1 MIIFM
6 EGPDGTGKTN
16 IAKALADKYD
26 MKVYKNDAE
35 FRLYNEDSTNKFVNL
50 LRYSGPAE
58 YHMVKLLGPD
68 IIFDRNYIS
77 EYAYSKAFNRETDL
91 ALIKAFDSLYSKLN
105 SMIIYC
111 YKKEYK
117 NYEDDFIDLEKI
129 NEIDSAYRLYF
140 NTVNT
145 LPIYMIDTTTE
156 NLSEQVRL
164 LSAFVEKRRYDKNV
178 PGIKRASKYRE

>member
-1 MIIFM
+1 M

-26 MKVYKNDAE
+26 MKVYKNEAE
-35 FRLYNEDSTNKFVNL
+35 FRLYDEDSTNKFVNL

-58 YHMVKLLGPD
+58 YHMVKLLSPD

-105 SMIIYC
+105 SMVIYC

-117 NYEDDFIDLEKI
+117 NYKDDFIDLEKI
-129 NEIDSAYRLYF
+129 NEIDSAYRQYF
-140 NTVNT
+140 DTINT
-145 LPIYMIDTTTE
+145 LPSHMIDTTNE

-178 PGIKRASKYRE
+178 PGIKTASKYKE

>member
-26 MKVYKNDAE
+26 MKVYKNEAE
-35 FRLYNEDSTNKFVNL
+35 FRLYDEDSTNKFVNL

-58 YHMVKLLGPD
+58 YHMVKLLSPD

-105 SMIIYC
+105 SMVIYC

-117 NYEDDFIDLEKI
+117 NYKDDFIDLEKI
-129 NEIDSAYRLYF
+129 NEIDSAYRSYF
-140 NTVNT
+140 DTINT
-145 LPIYMIDTTTE
+145 LPIHMIDTTNE

-164 LSAFVEKRRYDKNV
+164 LSAFVEKRRYDKHV

>member
-1 MIIFM
+1 M

-26 MKVYKNDAE
+26 MKVYKNEAE
-35 FRLYNEDSTNKFVNL
+35 FRLYDEDSTNTFINL

-58 YHMVKLLGPD
+58 YHMAKLLNPD

-105 SMIIYC
+105 SMVIYC

-117 NYEDDFIDLEKI
+117 NYEDDFINLEKI
-129 NEIDSAYRLYF
+129 NDIDLAYRLYF
-140 NTVNT
+140 DTINT
-145 LPIYMIDTTTE
+145 LPIYTLDTTNE
-156 NLSEQVRL
+156 NLSEQIRL
-164 LSAFVEKRRYDKNV
+164 LSAFVEKRRYDRNV
-178 PGIKRASKYRE
+178 PGIKTASKYKD

>member
-16 IAKALADKYD
+16 IAEALADKYL

-58 YHMVKLLGPD
+58 YHMVKLLNAD

-77 EYAYSKAFNRETDL
+77 EYAYAKAFNRETDL

-111 YKKEYK
+111 YKTNYK
-117 NYEDDFIDLEKI
+117 NYDDDFIDLDKI
-129 NEIDSAYRLYF
+129 SEIDTAYRHYF
-140 NTVNT
+140 DTINT
-145 LPIYMIDTTTE
+145 LPIHMIDTTNE

-164 LSAFVEKRRYDKNV
+164 LSGFIVKRRFEKNI
-178 PGIKRASKYRE
+178 PEIKIASKYKE

>member
-35 FRLYNEDSTNKFVNL
+35 FRLYDEDSTNKFVNL

-58 YHMVKLLGPD
+58 YHMVKLLSPD

-77 EYAYSKAFNRETDL
+77 
-91 ALIKAFDSLYSKLN
+91 
-105 SMIIYC
+105 
-111 YKKEYK
+111 
-117 NYEDDFIDLEKI
+117 
-129 NEIDSAYRLYF
+129 
-140 NTVNT
+140 
-145 LPIYMIDTTTE
+145 
-156 NLSEQVRL
+156 
-164 LSAFVEKRRYDKNV
+164 
-178 PGIKRASKYRE
+178 

>member
-16 IAKALADKYD
+16 IAEALANKYT

-35 FRLYNEDSTNKFVNL
+35 FKLYNEDSTNKFISL

-58 YHMVKLLGPD
+58 YHMVKLLNPD
-68 IIFDRNYIS
+68 IVFDRNYIS
-77 EYAYSKAFNRETDL
+77 EYAYSKAFDRETDL
-91 ALIKAFDSLYSKLN
+91 ALIKAFDSLYSRLN
-105 SMIIYC
+105 SMVIYC
-111 YKKEYK
+111 YKKKYK

-129 NEIDSAYRLYF
+129 NKIDLAYRTYF
-140 NTVNT
+140 DTINTI
-145 LPIYMIDTTTE
+145 PIYMLDTTNE
-156 NLSEQVRL
+156 NLSEQIRL

>member
-1 MIIFM
+1 M

-16 IAKALADKYD
+16 IAEALADKYN
-26 MKVYKNDAE
+26 MKVYKNEAE
-35 FRLYNEDSTNKFVNL
+35 FRLYDEDSTNKFVNL

-58 YHMVKLLGPD
+58 YHMVRLLKPD

-105 SMIIYC
+105 SMVIYC

-117 NYEDDFIDLEKI
+117 NYEDDFINLEKI
-129 NEIDSAYRLYF
+129 NDIDLAYRSYF
-140 NTVNT
+140 DTINT
-145 LPIYMIDTTTE
+145 LPIYTLDTTNE

-164 LSAFVEKRRYDKNV
+164 LSAFVEKRRYDRNV
-178 PGIKRASKYRE
+178 PGIKTASKYKD

>member
-1 MIIFM
+1 M

-16 IAKALADKYD
+16 IAEALADKYN
-26 MKVYKNDAE
+26 MKVYKNEAE
-35 FRLYNEDSTNKFVNL
+35 FRLYDEDSTNKFVNL

-58 YHMVKLLGPD
+58 YHMVRLLKPD

-105 SMIIYC
+105 SMVIYC
-111 YKKEYK
+111 YKTEYN
-117 NYEDDFIDLEKI
+117 NYEDDFINLEKI
-129 NEIDSAYRLYF
+129 NDIDLAYRSYF
-140 NTVNT
+140 DMINT
-145 LPIYMIDTTTE
+145 LPIYTLDTTNE

-164 LSAFVEKRRYDKNV
+164 LSAFVEKRRYDRNV
-178 PGIKRASKYRE
+178 PGIKTASKYKD

>member
-16 IAKALADKYD
+16 IAAALAEKYD
-26 MKVYKNDAE
+26 MKVYKNEAE
-35 FRLYNEDSTNKFVNL
+35 FRLYDEDNTNKFVNL

-58 YHMVKLLGPD
+58 YHMVKLLSPD

-129 NEIDSAYRLYF
+129 NEIDLAYRSYF
-140 NTVNT
+140 NTINT

-156 NLSEQVRL
+156 NLPEQVRF

-178 PGIKRASKYRE
+178 PGIKRSSKFRE

>member
-16 IAKALADKYD
+16 IAKALADKYT
-26 MKVYKNDAE
+26 MKIYKNDAE
-35 FRLYNEDSTNKFVNL
+35 FKLYAEDSTNKFISL

-58 YHMVKLLGPD
+58 YHMVKLLRPD

-105 SMIIYC
+105 SMVIYC

-117 NYEDDFIDLEKI
+117 NYKDDFIDLEKI
-129 NEIDSAYRLYF
+129 NEIDSIYRTYF
-140 NTVNT
+140 DTINT
-145 LPIYMIDTTTE
+145 LPIYMLDTTTE
-156 NLSEQVRL
+156 NLSEQIRL
-164 LSAFVEKRRYDKNV
+164 LSSFVEKRRHDKIV
-178 PGIKRASKYRE
+178 LGIKTTSKFRE

>member
-1 MIIFM
+1 M

-35 FRLYNEDSTNKFVNL
+35 FRLYDEDSTNKFVNL

-58 YHMVKLLGPD
+58 YHMVKLLSPD

-105 SMIIYC
+105 SMVIYC
-111 YKKEYK
+111 YKTNYK
-117 NYEDDFIDLEKI
+117 NYDDDFINPNKI
-129 NEIDSAYRLYF
+129 NEIDAAYRQYF
-140 NTVNT
+140 DTINT
-145 LPIYMIDTTTE
+145 LPIRIIDTTNE
-156 NLSEQVRL
+156 NLSEQIRL
-164 LSAFVEKRRYDKNV
+164 LSGFVKKRRYDKNV

>member
-16 IAKALADKYD
+16 IAKALAEKYD
-26 MKVYKNDAE
+26 MKVYKNEAE
-35 FRLYNEDSTNKFVNL
+35 FRLYDEDSTNKFVNL

-58 YHMVKLLGPD
+58 YHMVKLLSPD

-111 YKKEYK
+111 YKQEYK
-117 NYEDDFIDLEKI
+117 NYKDDFIDLEKI
-129 NEIDSAYRLYF
+129 NEIDLAYRSYF
-140 NTVNT
+140 NTINT
-145 LPIYMIDTTTE
+145 LPIYKIDTTTE
-156 NLSEQVRL
+156 NLPEQVRF

-178 PGIKRASKYRE
+178 PGIKRSSKFRE

>member
-16 IAKALADKYD
+16 IAKALANKYD
-26 MKVYKNDAE
+26 MKVYKNEAE
-35 FRLYNEDSTNKFVNL
+35 FRLYDEDSTNKFVNL

-58 YHMVKLLGPD
+58 YHMVRLLDPN

-105 SMIIYC
+105 SMVIYC
-111 YKKEYK
+111 YKNEYK
-117 NYEDDFIDLEKI
+117 DYEDDFIDLEKI
-129 NEIDSAYRLYF
+129 NEIDLAYRSYF
-140 NTVNT
+140 DTINT
-145 LPIYMIDTTTE
+145 LPIYMIDTTNE
-156 NLSEQVRL
+156 NLSEQIRL

-178 PGIKRASKYRE
+178 PGIKRSSKFRG

>member
-6 EGPDGTGKTN
+6 EGPDGTGKSN
-16 IAKALADKYD
+16 IAEALADKYK

-35 FRLYNEDSTNKFVNL
+35 FRLYNEDSTNKFINL

-58 YHMVKLLGPD
+58 YHMVKLLRPD

-105 SMIIYC
+105 SMVIYC

-117 NYEDDFIDLEKI
+117 NYKDNFIDLEKI
-129 NEIDSAYRLYF
+129 NEIDLAYRLYF
-140 NTVNT
+140 NTINT

-156 NLSEQVRL
+156 NLPEQVRL
-164 LSAFVEKRRYDKNV
+164 LSAFIEKRRYDKNV
-178 PGIKRASKYRE
+178 PGIKRASKFRE